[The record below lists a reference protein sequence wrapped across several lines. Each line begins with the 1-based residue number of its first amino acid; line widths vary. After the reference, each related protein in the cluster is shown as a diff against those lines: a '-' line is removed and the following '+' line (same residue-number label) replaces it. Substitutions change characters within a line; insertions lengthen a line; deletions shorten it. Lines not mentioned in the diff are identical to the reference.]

1 MLNDFQKKAVTVK
14 ITGYILV
21 ILVFTSAVVGVV
33 LLVLGGSRWGTWK
46 ECWMLRSTWPLP
58 LSPVPCTFL
67 R

>member
-14 ITGYILV
+14 ITDYILV

-46 ECWMLRSTWPLP
+46 ECWMLRST
-58 LSPVPCTFL
+58 
-67 R
+67 